1 MISKQKTM
9 KKINLLTKLMLLTIL
24 LPYKIHKGLKKSAY
38 LKVKKIMIEMNL
50 L

>member
-1 MISKQKTM
+1 MICKQKNM
-9 KKINLLTKLMLLTIL
+9 KKINLLTKLMLLNIL
-24 LPYKIHKGLKKSAY
+24 LPYKIHKDLKKSAY